1 MTGTITISKDE
12 YLSLKVDSERLIRLE
27 NGGVDNWDN
36 YEDALNENEDEEGES
51 MENFEIN
58 LRKEIETL

>member
-12 YLSLKVDSERLIRLE
+12 YLSLKVDSERLRRLE